1 MWGMVEF
8 HIATKCPRLA
18 IAVAAAH
25 GSTDIVRG
33 KKLLTYAIAALPLRG
48 WCVTI
53 GFAIS
58 SLWHFASDVGLL
70 ASVAVH
76 SVLFGL
82 HQLGRQQTAF
92 TLLLAYMV
100 LVHVP
105 AHYARVFE
113 QEHGEVA
120 VMFALQFTVILAIC
134 APWGA
139 EYPIDHFAQRIVIS
153 HVLCNSF

>member
-1 MWGMVEF
+1 M
-8 HIATKCPRLA
+8 
-18 IAVAAAH
+18 
-25 GSTDIVRG
+25 
-33 KKLLTYAIAALPLRG
+33 LLT
-48 WCVTI
+48 
-53 GFAIS
+53 
-58 SLWHFASDVGLL
+58 
-70 ASVAVH
+70 
-76 SVLFGL
+76 
-82 HQLGRQQTAF
+82 
-92 TLLLAYMV
+92 YMV